1 MWIERECSKLENQ
14 SKQAKLQMLQ
24 YLSQNDAD
32 NLNNVR
38 CETSRISRK
47 TVNFLTDKVERQ

>member
-47 TVNFLTDKVERQ
+47 IVNFLTDKVERQ

>member
-1 MWIERECSKLENQ
+1 
-14 SKQAKLQMLQ
+14 MLQ